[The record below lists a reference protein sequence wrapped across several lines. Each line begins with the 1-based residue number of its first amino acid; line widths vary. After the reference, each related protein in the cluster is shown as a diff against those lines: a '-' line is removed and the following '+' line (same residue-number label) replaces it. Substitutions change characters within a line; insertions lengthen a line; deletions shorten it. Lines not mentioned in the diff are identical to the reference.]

1 MTSPRLLLLAALV
14 AAPSRI
20 AAQPA
25 DTTRDTARLLVLE
38 HRFGP
43 DSAAPVLVGLQD
55 RVVYVA
61 VVSGPGTPVA
71 EPVRAKGR
79 AAFVSPERPGATG
92 AVREFEVDPLE
103 SGPHRLR
110 LEGLPSGGT
119 ATVRLYRDVA
129 QTDYVAAR
137 RTRALS
143 FGFRLGAGVHTGYR
157 LDSLRG
163 ANPGAASDFE
173 GCFLAQA
180 GDRFGT
186 CLGVARQSLPE
197 LHAFITWAVAQE
209 EVRIASAHLFGRPRT
224 DFGASLRY
232 ALGMPPVSLHALHPA
247 MWSGGLYVEQ
257 HFAADGRW
265 GWGAYA
271 AWQHE
276 RVDGV
281 AATTRLDSDRFQLG
295 VSWVR

>member
-1 MTSPRLLLLAALV
+1 VISIRLLLLASLV
-14 AAPSRI
+14 AAPPRI

-25 DTTRDTARLLVLE
+25 ATTRDTARVLVLE

-43 DSAAPVLVGLQD
+43 DSAAPAVVDLRY

-61 VVSGPGTPVA
+61 VVSGPGTLVV
-71 EPVRAKGR
+71 EPVRPKGR
-79 AAFVSPERPGATG
+79 GAFVSPEQPSAA
-92 AVREFEVDPLE
+92 AVERAFEVDPLE
-103 SGPHRLR
+103 SGPHRVL
-110 LEGLPSGGT
+110 LQGLPAGDV

-129 QTDYVAAR
+129 QTEHLAAR
-137 RTRALS
+137 RTATLS

-163 ANPGAASDFE
+163 ANPAAASDVE
-173 GCFLAQA
+173 ACFLAQV

-186 CLGVARQSLPE
+186 CLGAARQSLPE
-197 LHAFITWAVAQE
+197 AGTFVTWLVAQE
-209 EVRIASAHLFGRPRT
+209 EVRIVSAHFFGRPRT

-232 ALGMPPVSLHALHPA
+232 AMSLPPLSLGLNPTL
-247 MWSGGLYVEQ
+247 WSGGLYVEQ
-257 HFAADGRW
+257 HFGVEGRW

-271 AWQHE
+271 AWQHA

-281 AATTRLDSDRFQLG
+281 PATTRLDSDRFVIGL
-295 VSWVR
+295 SWVQ